1 VWKKIVVSGLDVV
14 DEERLG
20 EEQKTRPAPGRR
32 VVESG
37 GTAGVAEGGGKKK
50 VKNKLPGGID
60 KKIPARFF
68 SPNPTGVDGEGWWRW
83 KKARQK

>member
-1 VWKKIVVSGLDVV
+1 
-14 DEERLG
+14 
-20 EEQKTRPAPGRR
+20 
-32 VVESG
+32 VESG
-37 GTAGVAEGGGKKK
+37 ETAVVAGGGGKKK

-83 KKARQK
+83 QKARQN